1 MGIELVPM
9 ETVADRLKAA
19 MDEKGWGQTTLAQKA
34 DVTQATIWKIL
45 NGKTKKSKYLPDIA
59 RTLGKSVEW
68 LEFGTLYTEKA
79 LRKDPSQFSS
89 EHGHS
94 LISEDLRPDKHSPSV
109 APGPSIRGFVPLIS
123 WAQAGNWKEIT
134 DIHSVGQGEA
144 FIPTTAKVGPLA
156 FALPVRE
163 DSMEPEFP
171 EGSIIIVDPDREARH
186 GSYVVARLNED
197 LEATFKQLVL
207 DGSRKYLKP
216 LNPRYPLLDMDG
228 KKVTICGVVVQM
240 VKEYA

>member
-1 MGIELVPM
+1 MGIELVTM

-34 DVTQATIWKIL
+34 DVTQATVWKIL

-79 LRKDPSQFSS
+79 LRKNQSQSSS

-94 LISEDLRPDKHSPSV
+94 FASEDIRPYKHSPSA
-109 APGPSIRGFVPLIS
+109 APGSSILGFVPLIS

-134 DIHSVGQGEA
+134 DIHSAGQGVA

-156 FALPVRE
+156 FALLVRG
-163 DSMEPEFP
+163 DSMEPEFL

-186 GSYVVARLNED
+186 GSYVVAILD
-197 LEATFKQLVL
+197 KDMEATFKQLVL
-207 DGSRKYLKP
+207 DGSRNSLNP

-228 KKVTICGVVVQM
+228 KKVTLCGVVVQM
-240 VKEYA
+240 VKEYG